1 MLSAAVAGEGYSEA
15 MSTFKNTKHT
25 MQYAGSIED
34 VERIKELAE
43 RFANRK
49 KIHNRYKLK
58 NVITEMEY
66 LNEAKTEASVALIWE
81 FEDDSQSWPFI
92 RKLYRYLSLRMTGS
106 AEGMYANDSSRT
118 YKNMSLGLE

>member
-1 MLSAAVAGEGYSEA
+1 
-15 MSTFKNTKHT
+15 MSTRKNTKHT
-25 MQYAGSIED
+25 IQYAGDIED
-34 VERIKELAE
+34 VERIKLLAE

-49 KIHNRYKLK
+49 KIHNKYKLI
-58 NVITEMEY
+58 NVDTELNY

-106 AEGMYANDSSRT
+106 AEGVYANDASPA
-118 YKNMSLGLE
+118 YKNMSLSAE

>member
-1 MLSAAVAGEGYSEA
+1 MI
-15 MSTFKNTKHT
+15 TRNNTKHT
-25 MQYAGSIED
+25 LQYAGQIED
-34 VERIKELAE
+34 VERIRELAE

-49 KIHNRYKLK
+49 KIHNKYKLI
-58 NVITEMEY
+58 NVDTELNY

-106 AEGMYANDSSRT
+106 AEGVYASDNARA
-118 YKNMSLGLE
+118 YKNMSFGVE